1 MNQLKCFVT
10 LQSPKYITDSLSLI
24 RLIARKRLYTDRIKH
39 FINELSH
46 IKYSTT
52 DGNIIHCTSGHMV
65 MDVLTKLNIPIK
77 QQKYLTSMIYD
88 VKTFL
93 TMDQFL
99 NPFAAEQNDFDEMT
113 DEDITNYIYTMIS
126 DE

>member
-1 MNQLKCFVT
+1 
-10 LQSPKYITDSLSLI
+10 
-24 RLIARKRLYTDRIKH
+24 
-39 FINELSH
+39 
-46 IKYSTT
+46 
-52 DGNIIHCTSGHMV
+52 MV